1 MIEEK
6 LRLLGFK
13 QVIAE
18 RLKVRQLRVRGK
30 LAKLAN
36 VAAIV

>member
-18 RLKVRQLRVRGK
+18 REKVKKRRVLSK
-30 LAKLAN
+30 LATVVSFAPE
-36 VAAIV
+36 I